1 MENLL
6 VRPQFAPA
14 VFRDSAGSVGEYGA
28 QWRQYDVP
36 QDAYSR
42 VSHPERFAG
51 IQQGGVANPG
61 VKTVRVQEARPRFEM
76 LPHSW

>member
-6 VRPQFAPA
+6 VRPQFASA
-14 VFRDSAGSVGEYGA
+14 VLRDRAGSVVESGA

-42 VSHPERFAG
+42 VSHPERFA
-51 IQQGGVANPG
+51 
-61 VKTVRVQEARPRFEM
+61 
-76 LPHSW
+76 